1 MPSNL
6 LPEEC
11 LSISSCFLLIPLQIV
26 LGQGDHALSGHAAV
40 VSGLAETIC
49 ASEQSRVKLKLCP
62 VPASQVQTIRDLTY
76 LHTLLYGFNGPG
88 RC

>member
-1 MPSNL
+1 MFFL
-6 LPEEC
+6 
-11 LSISSCFLLIPLQIV
+11 LLIPRQIV
-26 LGQGDHALSGHAAV
+26 LGLGDHALSGHAAV

-49 ASEQSRVKLKLCP
+49 ASEQSGVKLKLCP